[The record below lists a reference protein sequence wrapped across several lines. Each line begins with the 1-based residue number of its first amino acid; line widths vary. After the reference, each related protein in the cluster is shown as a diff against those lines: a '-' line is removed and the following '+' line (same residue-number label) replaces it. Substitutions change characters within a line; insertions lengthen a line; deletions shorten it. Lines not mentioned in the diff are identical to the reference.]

1 MSDRKT
7 DWAEWYRRNRDRVRA
22 TRALN
27 ARRYRQRHKDALKVA
42 EHLGVPIAK
51 ARELLSP

>member
-51 ARELLSP
+51 ARELLQL